1 MKTHF
6 ALAALAAV
14 TFSATATAQTLKPGL
29 WEVTQNM
36 QGGGGPGESAS
47 AQARMQ
53 KEMAAMS
60 PEQRKMVEQMMA
72 KQGAKPGGAGGMSVR
87 TCMTKEMAERNEV
100 PAQKGD
106 CKTTKQS
113 KSGNTMKFSYT
124 CANPPSTGEGEYTY
138 MGSEA
143 YKSKLVVSTTRGGK
157 PETMTLEGSG
167 KWLGADCG
175 SIKPPAMPQKK

>member
-1 MKTHF
+1 MKAHF
-6 ALAALAAV
+6 ALAALAAAM
-14 TFSATATAQTLKPGL
+14 FSATASAQTLKPGL
-29 WEVTQNM
+29 WEVTQSM
-36 QGGGGPGESAS
+36 QGGGGPGEAAS

-53 KEMAAMS
+53 KELAAMP
-60 PEQRKMVEQMMA
+60 PEQRKKIEEMMA
-72 KQGAKPGGAGGMSVR
+72 KQGMKSGASGMSTR
-87 TCMTKEMAERNEV
+87 TCMTKEMVERNEV

-106 CKTTKQS
+106 CKTTKQT
-113 KSGNTMKFSYT
+113 KSGNTMKFAYT

-143 YKSKLVVSTTRGGK
+143 YKSKMVINTTRGGK

>member
-1 MKTHF
+1 MKPLH

-14 TFSATATAQTLKPGL
+14 LLSSTAAAQNLKPGL

-36 QGGGGPGESAS
+36 QGGGGAGEAAS

-53 KEMAAMS
+53 KEMAAMP
-60 PEQRKMVEQMMA
+60 PEQRKKIEEMMA
-72 KQGAKPGGAGGMSVR
+72 KQGMKSGAGGMSTRV
-87 TCMTKEMAERNEV
+87 CMTKEMAERNEV

-106 CKTTKQS
+106 CKTTKQT
-113 KSGNTMKFSYT
+113 KSGNTMKFAYA

-143 YKSKLVVSTTRGGK
+143 YKSKMVINTTRAGK
-157 PETMTLEGSG
+157 PETMTMEGSG